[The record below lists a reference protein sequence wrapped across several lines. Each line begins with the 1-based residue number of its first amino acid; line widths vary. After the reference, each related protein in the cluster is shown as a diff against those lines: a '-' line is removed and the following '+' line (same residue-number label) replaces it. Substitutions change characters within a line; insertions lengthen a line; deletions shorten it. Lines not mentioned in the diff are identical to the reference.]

1 MKNSLLATLAIIAAL
16 GAGCGAAPDSYPA
29 TPDKPMTGE
38 VTTEDLPEPQ
48 ATQAEDAPQMKA
60 YDLPEVAQHATDAD
74 CWLAVDGKVY
84 DVTQAVDK
92 HPGGPAILKGCGKD
106 ATELFNGVEKHGEQA
121 RGFLQNLQIGTLE

>member
-1 MKNSLLATLAIIAAL
+1 MKKNLLATLAVIAAL
-16 GAGCGAAPDSYPA
+16 GAGCGTAPDSYPA
-29 TPDKPMTGE
+29 TPDKPMTG
-38 VTTEDLPEPQ
+38 TEAPTQPQ
-48 ATQAEDAPQMKA
+48 AAEADGEPGTKTYALQ
-60 YDLPEVAQHATDAD
+60 EVAQHSTDTD

-106 ATELFNGVEKHGEQA
+106 ATEMFNGVAKHGEQA